1 MARAETVLADISGPA
16 AREARRPP
24 TALTLVFTDIEGSTR
39 LLRLLGDGYPAA
51 LDAHRRLLRALVARH
66 GGREVDTEGDG
77 CFIVFPRADA
87 AVSFAAA
94 GQTALAGHPWPEGVA
109 LRVRIGIHA
118 GCVAPRRGLRRPR
131 RPPRGSHL
139 RGRARRSGRPV
150 GRDRRPACLRWNGRR
165 DFEDLGSHQLKDL
178 PESERLFQ
186 LVVAGL
192 PSRFPP
198 LRVQSDPTAV
208 AGL

>member
-1 MARAETVLADISGPA
+1 MAGAETVLADISGPA
-16 AREARRPP
+16 AREARPPP

-39 LLRLLGDGYPAA
+39 ILRLLGDGYAAA

-66 GGREVDTEGDG
+66 EGREVDTEGDG

-94 GQTALAGHPWPEGVA
+94 CQAALAGHPWPQGVA
-109 LRVRIGIHA
+109 LRVRIGIHT
-118 GCVAPRRGLRRPR
+118 GCASPHDGGYVGLDV
-131 RPPRGSHL
+131 H
-139 RGRARRSGRPV
+139 RAARICAAAHGGQVVLSGATADLLASGGTDDV
-150 GRDRRPACLRWNGRR
+150 TL
-165 DFEDLGSHQLKDL
+165 EDLGSHQLKDL

-192 PSRFPP
+192 PSAFR
-198 LRVQSDPTAV
+198 RCVCSPTRQPSR
-208 AGL
+208 